1 MFITNVPTGRLLD
14 RIDIASPTE
23 LRVCR
28 EGGRVG
34 RHDTGQALV
43 RYE

>member
-23 LRVCR
+23 RGVGGEC
-28 EGGRVG
+28 GRVG